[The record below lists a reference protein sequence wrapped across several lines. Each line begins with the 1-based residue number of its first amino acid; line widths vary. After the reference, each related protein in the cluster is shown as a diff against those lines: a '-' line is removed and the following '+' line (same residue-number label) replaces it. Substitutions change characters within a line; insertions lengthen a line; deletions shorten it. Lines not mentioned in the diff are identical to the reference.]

1 MKWNLDS
8 NEYELERAKKY
19 PQVIQRYQSF
29 KYIKYLFNPYA
40 GEEHK
45 VPDKWLSG
53 DTKSRA

>member
-1 MKWNLDS
+1 MNVNS
-8 NEYELERAKKY
+8 NVEKKY

-45 VPDKWLSG
+45 FPDIS
-53 DTKSRA
+53 S